1 MLLFLSLTRA
11 RLARQYEDAL
21 FKCEDERY
29 ELDMVIENNGSA
41 LRWLESVKARLD
53 ELPDHEARLRF
64 RLTPAAHPMNVLHL
78 RAIARVYG
86 DHANE
91 LVDLLKVSPYITIPV
106 IVGRL
111 FQKDNEWRKV
121 RTDMKRAW
129 RDVCEKNFNKSLDH
143 RSFYFK
149 QEDRKKMAPKALVAE
164 LRELH
169 ERVAANPFANAPLVP
184 LAGAEPA
191 AFAAAASSASSSST
205 AVSVA
210 RPADVHAMRFR
221 MPDDALHQEVC
232 AVQPPRPS
240 APWTVARPRVSP
252 VFVVNVFRGTNR
264 FAGVARHSGG
274 RRRQIL
280 ARRSAA
286 AHRVLGRLCDSIL

>member
-1 MLLFLSLTRA
+1 MSVSYFFLFPP
-11 RLARQYEDAL
+11 RLAPFQYEDAL

-106 IVGRL
+106 IVGRM

-169 ERVAANPFANAPLVP
+169 ERVAANPFANAPLAP
-184 LAGAEPA
+184 LAGAEA
-191 AFAAAASSASSSST
+191 ATSTAAASSSSSSSSSST

-210 RPADVHAMRFR
+210 RPTDVHAMRFR

-232 AVQPPRPS
+232 STFILLVLVVRPL
-240 APWTVARPRVSP
+240 VSLLL
-252 VFVVNVFRGTNR
+252 VFRHCPPPCPSHRRCGAS
-264 FAGVARHSGG
+264 FAQSPSPNSHSPISCCSSSFGSP
-274 RRRQIL
+274 L
-280 ARRSAA
+280 
-286 AHRVLGRLCDSIL
+286 